1 MEVEGGREQEPGGA
15 RAGNEVEAG
24 GKADAGDEHTLAAD
38 GYKASILFNFIGS
51 ILVWAT
57 HIFHS

>member
-1 MEVEGGREQEPGGA
+1 MEVEGRREQGRA

-24 GKADAGDEHTLAAD
+24 GKAVAGDEHTLAAE

-51 ILVWAT
+51 ILVGAI